1 MLPKLG
7 ILAGGGI
14 LPARLIEHCRASGRP
29 HYVVALQGHC
39 EPSTVEGSPHR
50 WFRIG
55 AAGAML
61 DALRAEGVSDLVMIG
76 RIARPRIRDLR
87 PDAKGWAILAKIWRR
102 FFAGDDKL
110 LRSVAVVLESEGFQV
125 RGVHEVMESVLAPA
139 NVFGRVAPDAD
150 AMRDIIEGVRAA
162 RALGARDIGQ
172 AVVIQHGRVIGEES
186 AKGTDEM
193 LARSA
198 VSMNGRGGVL
208 VKMRKPQQDVRLDL
222 PSIGPDTVRRA
233 ASIGLSGIAVEAG
246 NALVLDLPEV
256 VRLADDAGLFLY
268 GISDE
273 R

>member
-14 LPARLIEHCRASGRP
+14 LPARLIEYCRESGRP
-29 HYVVALQGHC
+29 HYVVALEGHC
-39 EPSTVEGSPHR
+39 DPSTVVGVPHG

-61 DALRAEGVSDLVMIG
+61 RALHAEGASDLVMAG
-76 RIARPRIRDLR
+76 RIARPRLRDLR
-87 PDAKGWAILAKIWRR
+87 PDARGWLILAKIWRR

-110 LRSVAVVLESEGFQV
+110 LRAVAVVLEDEGFHV
-125 RGVHEVMESVLAPA
+125 RGIHEVMESVLAPERA
-139 NVFGRVAPDAD
+139 FGAISPDA
-150 AMRDIIEGVRAA
+150 AALRDIAEGARAA
-162 RALGARDIGQ
+162 RDLGRRDVGQ
-172 AVVIQHGRVIGEES
+172 AVVVQHERTIAEE
-186 AKGTDEM
+186 AAGGTDEM

-198 VSMNGRGGVL
+198 ALLNGSGGVL
-208 VKMRKPQQDVRLDL
+208 IKMRKPQQDVRVDL

-233 ASIGLSGIAVEAG
+233 ASIGLAGIAVEAG

-256 VRLADDAGLFLY
+256 VRLADEAGLFLY
-268 GISDE
+268 GIPDE